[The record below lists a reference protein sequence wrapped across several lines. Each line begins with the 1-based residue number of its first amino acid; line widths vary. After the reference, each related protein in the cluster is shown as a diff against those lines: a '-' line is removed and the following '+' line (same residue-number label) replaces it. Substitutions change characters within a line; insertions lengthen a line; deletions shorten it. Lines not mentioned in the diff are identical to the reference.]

1 VYNPINTEQQLLAE
15 LAAGNRPAAE
25 RVYRQHHPTVVHWI
39 INNGGTESDAEDI
52 YQEAMVILY
61 EKSQSEDFRL
71 TCKIGTYLFAISKH
85 LWYKRLQQMQRQP
98 GYLPENTG
106 SEEGRDW
113 IYEDE
118 IKVHEERES
127 HYNQLNQALNQ
138 LGEPCASLLRAFYTQ
153 DKSMQQI
160 ASEFGYTNPDNAK
173 TQKYKCLTRLRKLF
187 YGVQSK

>member
-1 VYNPINTEQQLLAE
+1 
-15 LAAGNRPAAE
+15 
-25 RVYRQHHPTVVHWI
+25 
-39 INNGGTESDAEDI
+39 
-52 YQEAMVILY
+52 
-61 EKSQSEDFRL
+61 
-71 TCKIGTYLFAISKH
+71 
-85 LWYKRLQQMQRQP
+85 MQRQP

-106 SEEGRDW
+106 GEEGRDW

-127 HYNQLNQALNQ
+127 HYSQLNQALNQ